1 VTRLADLFAVRRRF
15 FRSVHLAT
23 DAQRPDAS
31 EGYLLTPLGK
41 ATLGRV
47 LDGLA
52 NGRTERAWTLT
63 GPYGVGKSA
72 FVVMLAQLLCAGS
85 AAATTAALRELHASD
100 RPLERRFQQLRGAHI
115 GLCPVLVSGTYGP
128 LLPSLLDA
136 AERSIKEMFRANARQ
151 QSLLRELHSLRA
163 SRGKVTE
170 LHRRVVKLF
179 GDLAEY
185 VCQQRGGGVLLVIDE
200 LGKCLEYAAR
210 GPERADEVFLLQEL
224 AEAASRSGSR
234 PVVLITLLHQ
244 AFDRYAKDLAAETRA
259 EWVKVQGRFADVAF
273 LDAPG
278 ELLRLAARSIQ
289 RREGLPAQ
297 RYRAYDALAIEAVSM
312 GLVPADQ
319 QSTLRHLAPL
329 HPTVAL
335 LLPSLCRGPLAQNE
349 RSLFGFLTS
358 TADGAFGAFLD
369 AAVEGRDA
377 APTYTLDL
385 LYDFIAATL
394 GPAQYTHAAGRRW
407 AAIDE
412 AIARLP
418 AGEPALSAMIIKSV
432 GLLGLLGSRSVRASR
447 ELLCFALRPRAGSEG
462 AIDEALERLTASS
475 QVVFRRHS
483 DAFALWEGSDIDLD
497 AHFDDARRKSPGVE
511 EIASLLGERM
521 VLRPWVARRHF
532 IETGTLRYFDVTLGT
547 PAGAASSAE
556 AALDGADGRIV
567 YLLPDGGESHDDL
580 LRAATGAARRTE
592 LVFGVPREGRAL
604 LTGVHDWCAWESV
617 RSNVG
622 ALASDPVARRELSAR
637 IHFATDRLD
646 AAVQSC
652 FGLVDGSRVAWVHD
666 GAATA
671 WSGAR
676 ALSSALSAV
685 CDQSFSEAP
694 LVRNELLNR
703 RSLSSAAAAARR
715 SLLDAMIA
723 QGDVA
728 RLGIEGTPPEY
739 SMYASLL
746 AAGGLHRERD
756 GRWGFGP
763 PPAKDALRLAP
774 AWRRIEG
781 FLDGTEVEARPLRS
795 LFDEL
800 AQRPIGLREGP
811 MPVLFFAVVLSTPG
825 EVALFE
831 DGSFVPEIT
840 GAVVERLLR
849 RIDHFAVARYRLDAG
864 RLTVLRALWAALGL
878 DEEAGK
884 PIELTRAVVR
894 RVSQLPRYSRGTRS
908 VGATAIAARDVVLA
922 ARDPLRLLFRELPEA
937 LGLAPIERGVEGG
950 VEGDAAVAGSE
961 YAARL
966 AAVLRELA
974 GAHPALLVS
983 IERRIADRLGV
994 AGEGQAF
1001 RDELTARARRVVGL
1015 AVDLRLKA
1023 FLGRALEPQARHHE
1037 WLEGVAMVV
1046 GNRPPAEWTDGEIT
1060 RFEVG
1065 LEEVRALFL
1074 RAEDLVGGGAEAR
1087 REQPWRPEQL
1097 REIEG
1102 AEREILRMLEGRFGG
1117 EKEVWL
1123 AALSRT
1129 LNTLRE
1135 PAGGSEHG
1143 ATEGEMR

>member
-1 VTRLADLFAVRRRF
+1 MTRLADLFAVRRRF

-23 DAQRPDAS
+23 DALRPEAS
-31 EGYLLTPLGK
+31 DGYVLTPLGK

-47 LDGLA
+47 LDGLSE
-52 NGRTERAWTLT
+52 GRTERAWTLT

-72 FVVMLAQLLCAGS
+72 FVVMLAQLLCAG
-85 AAATTAALRELHASD
+85 AATSASAMRELHASD
-100 RPLERRFQQLRGAHI
+100 RGLEQRFQQLRAEHMGF
-115 GLCPVLVSGTYGP
+115 CPVLVSGTYGP

-136 AERSIKEMFRANARQ
+136 AERAMEGMFRSNARPQ
-151 QSLLRELHSLRA
+151 TLLRELHALRA
-163 SRGKVTE
+163 SRAKTAD
-170 LHRRVVKLF
+170 LHRRVVKF
-179 GDLAEY
+179 FDDLAEY
-185 VCQQRGGGVLLVIDE
+185 VCNQGGGGVLLVIDE
-200 LGKCLEYAAR
+200 LGKALEYAAR
-210 GPERADEVFLLQEL
+210 GEARVDEVFLLQEI
-224 AEAASRSGSR
+224 AESASRSGAR
-234 PVVLITLLHQ
+234 PVVLVTLLHQ
-244 AFDRYAKDLAAETRA
+244 AFDRYARDLTVETRA
-259 EWVKVQGRFADVAF
+259 EWMKVQGRFADVAF

-289 RREGLPAQ
+289 RRDDLLPQ
-297 RYRAYDALAIEAVSM
+297 RYRAYDTLAIEAVSL
-312 GLVPADQ
+312 GLVPAEQ
-319 QSTLRHLAPL
+319 QPTLRQLAPL

-358 TADGAFGAFLD
+358 TADGAFGAFLHS
-369 AAVEGRDA
+369 AVEGPES

-385 LYDFIAATL
+385 LYDFIASTL
-394 GPAQYTHAAGRRW
+394 GPAQYTLAAGRRW

-412 AIARLP
+412 SLDRLP
-418 AGEPALSAMIIKSV
+418 PGEPALAAMLLKAIGI
-432 GLLGLLGSRSVRASR
+432 LGLLGSRTLRASR
-447 ELLCFALRPRAGSEG
+447 EVLCFALRPRAVSEAAINE
-462 AIDEALERLTASS
+462 AIDRLTASS

-483 DAFALWEGSDIDLD
+483 DAYVLWEGSDIDLD
-497 AHFDDARRKSPGVE
+497 AHFDEARRKSPGVE
-511 EIASLLGERM
+511 EIATLLGERM

-532 IETGTLRYFDVTLGT
+532 FETGTLRYFDVTLGT
-547 PAGAASSAE
+547 PGGAASTGES
-556 AALDGADGRIV
+556 ALDGADGRIV
-567 YLLPDGGESHDDL
+567 YLLPEGGESHDEL
-580 LRAATGAARRTE
+580 VGAASQAARRSD
-592 LVFGVPREGRAL
+592 LVFGVPREARAL
-604 LTGVHDWCAWESV
+604 LSGVHDWCAWESV

-666 GAATA
+666 GAPTA
-671 WSGAR
+671 WRGAR

-685 CDQSFSEAP
+685 CDQSFPEAP

-703 RSLSSAAAAARR
+703 RSLSTAAAAARR
-715 SLLDAMIA
+715 ALLDAMIA
-723 QGDVA
+723 EEAQP
-728 RLGIEGTPPEY
+728 RLAIEGTPPEY

-746 AAGGLHRERD
+746 AAGGLHREHR
-756 GRWGFGP
+756 GVWGFGP
-763 PPAKDALRLAP
+763 PPAEDPLRLAP
-774 AWRRIEG
+774 TWRRIEA
-781 FLDGTEVEARPLRS
+781 FLDGTETAARPLRA
-795 LFDEL
+795 LFTEL

-878 DEEAGK
+878 DDEAGR

-908 VGATAIAARDVVLA
+908 VGATAIATRDVVLA
-922 ARDPLRLLFRELPEA
+922 ARDPLKLLFRELPIA
-937 LGLAPIERGVEGG
+937 LGLAPIERGF
-950 VEGDAAVAGSE
+950 EGDAAEVGGE

-966 AAVLRELA
+966 ATVLRELG
-974 GAHPALLVS
+974 GAHPALLAT
-983 IERRIADRLGV
+983 IERKIADRLGV
-994 AGEGQAF
+994 PAEGAAF
-1001 RDELTARARRVVGL
+1001 RAELTARSRRVVGL

-1023 FLGRALEPQARHHE
+1023 FLGRALEAQAQHAE
-1037 WLEGVAMVV
+1037 WIEGVAMVV

-1074 RAEDLVGGGAEAR
+1074 RAEDLVKGPAEVH
-1087 REQPWRPEQL
+1087 RERPWAPEQL
-1097 REIEG
+1097 REIAG
-1102 AEREILRMLEGRFGG
+1102 AEEEILRMLEGRFGG
-1117 EKEVWL
+1117 QREAWL

-1129 LNTLRE
+1129 LNTVLE
-1135 PAGGSEHG
+1135 PTPGAERAVIDEPSEGGP
-1143 ATEGEMR
+1143 

>member
-1 VTRLADLFAVRRRF
+1 MTRLSELFAVRRRF

-23 DAQRPDAS
+23 DALRPEACD
-31 EGYLLTPLGK
+31 GYVLTPLGR

-47 LDGLA
+47 LDGLGE
-52 NGRTERAWTLT
+52 GRTERAWTLT

-85 AAATTAALRELHASD
+85 AEASASAMRELHASD
-100 RPLERRFQQLRGAHI
+100 RALERRFRQVRGADR
-115 GLCPVLVSGTYGP
+115 GFCPVLVSGTYGP
-128 LLPSLLDA
+128 LLPALLDA
-136 AERSIKEMFRANARQ
+136 TERAVEGMFRSNVRQ
-151 QSLLRELHSLRA
+151 QNILRELHALRA
-163 SRGKVTE
+163 SRAKTAD
-170 LHRRVVKLF
+170 LHRRVVRF
-179 GDLAEY
+179 FADLAEY
-185 VCQQRGGGVLLVIDE
+185 VCDRGGAGVLIVIDE

-234 PVVLITLLHQ
+234 PLAFVSLLHQ
-244 AFDRYAKDLAAETRA
+244 AFDRYAKDLSAETRA
-259 EWVKVQGRFADVAF
+259 EWVKVQGRFSDVAF

-289 RREGLPAQ
+289 RRSELPPQ
-297 RYRAYDALAIEAVSM
+297 RYRAWDALAVEAVSM
-312 GLVPADQ
+312 GLVPPEQ
-319 QSTLRHLAPL
+319 ESTLRQLAPL

-358 TADGAFGAFLD
+358 TAEGAFGAFLH
-369 AAVEGRDA
+369 AADEGPA
-377 APTYTLDL
+377 SAPTYTIDQ
-385 LYDFIAATL
+385 LYDFIASTL
-394 GPAQYTHAAGRRW
+394 GPAQYTLATGRRW

-412 AIARLP
+412 AIDRLP
-418 AGEPALSAMIIKSV
+418 VGEPPLSAMVLKAIGI
-432 GLLGLLGSRSVRASR
+432 LGLLGSRTVRASR
-447 ELLCFALRPRAGSEG
+447 AVLCFALRPRSGSEE
-462 AIDEALERLTASS
+462 AIHAALDRLSASS

-483 DAFALWEGSDIDLD
+483 DAYALWEGSDIDLD
-497 AHFDDARRKSPGVE
+497 AHFDEARRKSPGVE
-511 EIASLLGERM
+511 EIASLLGERT

-532 IETGTLRYFDVTLGT
+532 FETGTLRYFDVTLGT
-547 PAGAASSAE
+547 PAGVATAAE
-556 AALDGADGRIV
+556 GALDGADGRIV
-567 YLLPDGGESHDDL
+567 YLLPEGGESHDDL
-580 LRAATGAARRTE
+580 LRAASHAARRSDV
-592 LVFGVPREGRAL
+592 VFGVPREARAL
-604 LTGVHDWCAWESV
+604 LTGMHDWCAWESV

-646 AAVQSC
+646 AAVQAC
-652 FGLVDGSRVAWVHD
+652 FGLVDGSRVDWVHD
-666 GAATA
+666 GAPTA
-671 WSGAR
+671 WRGAR
-676 ALSSALSAV
+676 ALSSALSSV
-685 CDQSFSEAP
+685 CDRAFPEAP

-703 RSLSSAAAAARR
+703 RVLSSAAAAARR
-715 SLLDAMIA
+715 SLLDAMVTHA
-723 QGDVA
+723 A
-728 RLGIEGTPPEY
+728 HPRLSIEGTPPEY

-746 AAGGLHRERD
+746 AAGGLHRERG

-763 PPAKDALRLAP
+763 PPEEDPLRIAP
-774 AWRRIEG
+774 TWRRIEA
-781 FLDGTEVEARPLRS
+781 FLDGTESAALPLRD
-795 LFDEL
+795 LFAEL
-800 AQRPIGLREGP
+800 ARRPIGLREGP

-831 DGSFVPEIT
+831 DGSFVPEVT

-864 RLTVLRALWAALGL
+864 RLAVLGALWSALGL
-878 DEEAGK
+878 HGEAGR

-908 VGATAIAARDVVLA
+908 VGAAAIAARDAVLS
-922 ARDPLRLLFRELPEA
+922 ARDPLRLLFRELPGA
-937 LGLAPIERGVEGG
+937 LGLAPIERGGEGEAVEVGG
-950 VEGDAAVAGSE
+950 E

-966 AAVLRELA
+966 ATALRELA
-974 GAHPALLVS
+974 GAHPALLGT

-994 AGEGQAF
+994 AGEGSFF
-1001 RDELTARARRVVGL
+1001 RAELTARARRVVGL

-1023 FLGRALEPQARHHE
+1023 FLGRALEAQAQHPE
-1037 WLEGVAMVV
+1037 WLEGLAMVV
-1046 GNRPPAEWTDGEIT
+1046 GNRPPSEWTDGEIT

-1074 RAEDLVGGGAEAR
+1074 RAEGLVGGAMGAPRERQWGAEK
-1087 REQPWRPEQL
+1087 Q

-1102 AEREILRMLEGRFGG
+1102 AEREILRMLEGRFGA
-1117 EKEVWL
+1117 EREVWL

-1129 LNTLRE
+1129 LNAVRD
-1135 PAGGSEHG
+1135 AGP
-1143 ATEGEMR
+1143 GEVN